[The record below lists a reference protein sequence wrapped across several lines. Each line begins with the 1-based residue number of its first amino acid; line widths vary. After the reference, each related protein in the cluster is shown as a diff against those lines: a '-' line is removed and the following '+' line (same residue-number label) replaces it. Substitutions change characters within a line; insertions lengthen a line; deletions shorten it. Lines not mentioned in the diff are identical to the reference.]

1 MIALHPFVPRQMS
14 EPGSPLMS
22 DSSTRRP
29 TRRAAAWLFAAFA
42 IFGALTPA
50 QAELRTTNMW
60 WTPRTVT
67 VGGHEIDQLLMVIFW
82 LTTAVFVVTQ
92 AVYIYFLIKYR
103 RKKGVKA
110 VYSHGNNSLEFIWT
124 STPALIFVLLAL
136 FSNRLWWKL
145 RSPAPPNALK
155 IDIVAYQFGFHIR
168 NPGADDQLGA
178 YTVTAMKKGENDYGL
193 TPGDAAGDDDY
204 TTENQLT
211 IPVGRPVN
219 VTLRSQDVIHA
230 FYVPEFRMYQD
241 MVPGREIDWVWFT
254 PDAPGHFA
262 LACNQLC
269 GSGHYNMQAK
279 IDVVSQADYD
289 KLVKERSADA
299 LKKFQEKAAKKA
311 ASLDAPAN
319 PVIAVARVNP

>member
-1 MIALHPFVPRQMS
+1 MPTT
-14 EPGSPLMS
+14 PL
-22 DSSTRRP
+22 RP
-29 TRRAAAWLFAAFA
+29 PLFRGAAWLAA
-42 IFGALTPA
+42 ALWMLAATTPA
-50 QAELRTTNMW
+50 HAELRTTNMW
-60 WTPRTVT
+60 WTPRSVT
-67 VGGHEIDQLLMVIFW
+67 VGGHEVDQLLMVIFW
-82 LTTAVFVVTQ
+82 MTTAVFVATQ
-92 AVYIYFLIKYR
+92 IVYVYFLIKYR

-110 VYSHGNNSLEFIWT
+110 VYSHGNNRLEFIWT

-168 NPGADDQLGA
+168 NPGADDKLGA
-178 YTVTAMKKGENDYGL
+178 YSQLWMKKGENDFGVDL
-193 TPGDAAGDDDY
+193 NDPANNDDY
-204 TTENQLT
+204 ATENQLT

-219 VTLRSQDVIHA
+219 VALRSQDVIHA

-289 KLVKERSADA
+289 KLVKDRSADA

-311 ASLDAPAN
+311 ASVDSPASS
-319 PVIAVARVNP
+319 AMAAARVNP